1 MRYLVLLLSAV
12 LLSPLALAESGLV
25 TKPSPYS
32 VGETLDRLESVLT
45 AKGITVVMR
54 WNHAQKADNADIPL
68 RPTELLLFG
77 NPKLGSHLMTSN
89 QKSAIDLPMK
99 AIAWEDSEGQVWLT
113 YNDPKY
119 IAERHG
125 IKDRSDI
132 INKMVGALDKFSS
145 AATQAK

>member
-1 MRYLVLLLSAV
+1 MRFMLTFIAV
-12 LLSPLALAESGLV
+12 LLFSPLALAESGLV
-25 TKPSPYS
+25 TKPSHYS

-45 AKGITVVMR
+45 SKGITLVMR

-89 QKSAIDLPMK
+89 QAAAIDLPMK
-99 AIAWEDSEGQVWLT
+99 AVAWEDSEGQVWLT
-113 YNDPKY
+113 YNDPEY
-119 IAERHG
+119 IARRHG
-125 IKDRSDI
+125 IDDRSEI
-132 INKMVGALDKFSS
+132 INKMVGALDKFSG